1 MAIPMA
7 KINGDLL
14 TSRREE
20 RQMTKVFKAL
30 SDGTRQE
37 ILRLLE
43 ENQRT
48 VGEIVGNFNLSQPTI
63 SRHLSVL
70 KEADLVVDQRQG
82 QNVIYRLN
90 DGRSPPPCGSSSAS
104 SRAASSAPCAEARRG
119 FTGPEPAA
127 VSRRVGLRSR
137 APGLAPRAVSGYI
150 PFARPR
156 TRSRGASR
164 PRSGGVAQGLERTA
178 HNR

>member
-1 MAIPMA
+1 MATIDRSTHH
-7 KINGDLL
+7 GFV
-14 TSRREE
+14 REE
-20 RQMTKVFKAL
+20 RHLTKVFKAL

-43 ENQRT
+43 NHQRT

-90 DGRSPPPCGSSSAS
+90 DSALSTSMQEFFGQFRSCQ
-104 SRAASSAPCAEARRG
+104 E
-119 FTGPEPAA
+119 
-127 VSRRVGLRSR
+127 VLR
-137 APGLAPRAVSGYI
+137 
-150 PFARPR
+150 
-156 TRSRGASR
+156 
-164 PRSGGVAQGLERTA
+164 
-178 HNR
+178 

>member
-1 MAIPMA
+1 MANMDRSNPAI
-7 KINGDLL
+7 G
-14 TSRREE
+14 REE
-20 RQMTKVFKAL
+20 RHLTKVFKAL

-43 ENQRT
+43 SHQRT

-90 DGRSPPPCGSSSAS
+90 EPALSSSMQEFFGQFRS
-104 SRAASSAPCAEARRG
+104 CQQ
-119 FTGPEPAA
+119 
-127 VSRRVGLRSR
+127 VLR
-137 APGLAPRAVSGYI
+137 
-150 PFARPR
+150 
-156 TRSRGASR
+156 
-164 PRSGGVAQGLERTA
+164 
-178 HNR
+178 

>member
-1 MAIPMA
+1 MAEQAVSHTQSAHFPLGGHVA
-7 KINGDLL
+7 LNGSTRHGHLNGDG
-14 TSRREE
+14 

-43 ENQRT
+43 SNQRT
-48 VGEIVGNFNLSQPTI
+48 VGEIVGNFHLSQPTI

-90 DGRSPPPCGSSSAS
+90 DLALSAS
-104 SRAASSAPCAEARRG
+104 MREFFGQFRSCQSE
-119 FTGPEPAA
+119 
-127 VSRRVGLRSR
+127 LR
-137 APGLAPRAVSGYI
+137 
-150 PFARPR
+150 
-156 TRSRGASR
+156 
-164 PRSGGVAQGLERTA
+164 
-178 HNR
+178 

>member
-1 MAIPMA
+1 MANI
-7 KINGDLL
+7 DRVLH
-14 TSRREE
+14 SFRRDEHE
-20 RQMTKVFKAL
+20 RHLTKVFKAL

-43 ENQRT
+43 GRQRT

-90 DGRSPPPCGSSSAS
+90 DNALSTSMQEFFGQFRSCQEVM
-104 SRAASSAPCAEARRG
+104 R
-119 FTGPEPAA
+119 
-127 VSRRVGLRSR
+127 
-137 APGLAPRAVSGYI
+137 
-150 PFARPR
+150 
-156 TRSRGASR
+156 
-164 PRSGGVAQGLERTA
+164 
-178 HNR
+178 

>member
-1 MAIPMA
+1 MAPRIIRITTAEPKTIVQRSPKEA
-7 KINGDLL
+7 EVANIDRSNLNFG
-14 TSRREE
+14 REE
-20 RQMTKVFKAL
+20 RHLTKVFKAL

-43 ENQRT
+43 SHQRT

-90 DGRSPPPCGSSSAS
+90 EPALSAS
-104 SRAASSAPCAEARRG
+104 MQEFFGQFRSCQQA
-119 FTGPEPAA
+119 
-127 VSRRVGLRSR
+127 LR
-137 APGLAPRAVSGYI
+137 
-150 PFARPR
+150 
-156 TRSRGASR
+156 
-164 PRSGGVAQGLERTA
+164 
-178 HNR
+178 